1 MELHCHNITDDNN
14 ETEVEMTKE
23 GNTSKKLNPEAL
35 TFQPN
40 RAAAVIASIKPNG
53 IIKDVDIWK

>member
-1 MELHCHNITDDNN
+1 
-14 ETEVEMTKE
+14 MTKE

-53 IIKDVDIWK
+53 IIKDVDI

>member
-1 MELHCHNITDDNN
+1 MG
-14 ETEVEMTKE
+14 MTKE

-40 RAAAVIASIKPNG
+40 WAAAVIASIKLNG
-53 IIKDVDIWK
+53 IIKDADIWK